1 MIQENFSREEWKKC
15 FTENDIIHSKR
26 IEQLNQKV
34 SEESLLKTAC
44 DFPLQLEKISSL
56 NSAKQI
62 DLNQTISHFTWTYL
76 YHFQQTN

>member
-1 MIQENFSREEWKKC
+1 V
-15 FTENDIIHSKR
+15 
-26 IEQLNQKV
+26 NQKV

-62 DLNQTISHFTWTYL
+62 DLNQTISHFT
-76 YHFQQTN
+76 